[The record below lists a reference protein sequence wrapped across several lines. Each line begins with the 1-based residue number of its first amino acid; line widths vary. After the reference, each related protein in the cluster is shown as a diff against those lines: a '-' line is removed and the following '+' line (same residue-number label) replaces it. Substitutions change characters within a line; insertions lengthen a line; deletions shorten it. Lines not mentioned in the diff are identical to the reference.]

1 MDVHEY
7 LVWAKD
13 YIEEHYF
20 KILDEIERDFRV
32 PIKRTMGKGKRF
44 RPSLTLL
51 CCQACGGKPENAIDH
66 AIAMELVHN
75 ASLAHDDVLDKD
87 KYRRADN
94 ALWVLASVGKAILA
108 GDAGF
113 AKALHLIS
121 KYGSRI
127 MSASVQAVYAL
138 ARGAV
143 KESVD
148 KLPSLDSTE
157 PYLEIANLKT
167 ASLFATACQIGAI
180 AAYAPPYYEEACRL
194 YGKYIGLAYQ
204 LADDHV
210 DLVKTIKT
218 GDPHGDIKDHRVTY
232 PLFCIYL
239 TKERIKRLLPLF
251 AAGDIEMEQFLEA
264 IQNSEEGLNKS
275 MAKIKEF
282 ADMAKKEARKLP
294 ESEYR
299 DIMIELPDVMIDA
312 MLDEIEQLEKKESE

>member
-7 LVWAKD
+7 LVWARD

-20 KILDEIERDFRV
+20 KVLDEIERDFKV
-32 PIKRTMGKGKRF
+32 PIKKTMGKGKRF

-51 CCQACGGKPENAIDH
+51 CCQACGGKPESAIDH

-87 KYRRADN
+87 KIRRDDN
-94 ALWVLASVGKAILA
+94 ALWVIASIGKAILA

-113 AKALHLIS
+113 AKALHLVS

-143 KESVD
+143 KEAVD
-148 KLPSLDSTE
+148 KVPSLETPE

-180 AAYAPPYYEEACRL
+180 AAYASPYNEEACRL

-218 GDPHGDIKDHRVTY
+218 GKPHGDLKDRRVTY
-232 PLFCIYL
+232 PLFCLYL
-239 TKERIKRLLPLF
+239 SKERVKRLLPLF
-251 AAGDIEMEQFLEA
+251 AAGDVELDKFLEA
-264 IQNSEEGLNKS
+264 IQDSQDGLSKS
-275 MAKIKEF
+275 MDKIREFTELAKQ
-282 ADMAKKEARKLP
+282 EAEKLP
-294 ESEYR
+294 DSEYKQ
-299 DIMIELPDVMIDA
+299 IMIELPDVMVQA
-312 MLDEIEQLEKKESE
+312 MMEEIGEIEEE